1 MKMSR
6 ELVSKEVVKS
16 AGPTM
21 LDKGLTVL
29 EAVEK
34 ADHPVTIQEIAA
46 LTGLQRLAVYRLLTT
61 LEERGYIHRSQ
72 DKRYRSTT
80 RRRRLLVGYLAP
92 LEGNQF
98 RVDVKESIERAAA
111 RAGSYVMLRH
121 NDEEDS
127 SAALRSAQEMV
138 DARVDVAMLFQPV
151 ERLGYMVADLFFGAG
166 IPFIT
171 VERPI
176 QGGIYFGANNYQ
188 AGKLAGQALGHYAR
202 EKWRGRFDRIVL
214 VEGPKTKTNVQA
226 RLAGV
231 LVGLQDVLGPIA
243 ESSVIHL
250 EGDAHQDSS
259 KQLMAKLLRQLK
271 PGTRL
276 LVSGFND
283 LSAIGAME
291 AVREA
296 ARDRDVVIVGHNA
309 AREGRGAIRR
319 RGNCLLASVA
329 FFPERYGDRLIRLA
343 CSIVDG
349 EQVTPAV
356 YTDHVVL
363 HADNLENFYPAA
375 SDLG

>member
-1 MKMSR
+1 MTMSR
-6 ELVSKEVVKS
+6 DSESKKGNKS

-29 EAVEK
+29 EAVER
-34 ADHPVTIQEIAA
+34 ADHPVTIQELAA

-92 LEGNQF
+92 LDGNRF

-121 NDEEDS
+121 NDEEDAA
-127 SAALRSAQEMV
+127 AALRHAQEMV

-151 ERLGYMVADLFFGAG
+151 EGLGYMVADLFFGAG

-231 LVGLQDVLGPIA
+231 LVGLQDILGPIP
-243 ESSVIHL
+243 ESAVIHL
-250 EGDAHQDSS
+250 DGDAHQEAGQSS
-259 KQLMAKLLRQLK
+259 MAKLLRKLK

-283 LSAIGAME
+283 LSAIGALE

-296 ARDRDVVIVGHNA
+296 GRERDVVIVGHNA
-309 AREGRGAIRR
+309 AREGRAAIRR

-356 YTDHVVL
+356 YTEHVVL
-363 HADNLENFYPAA
+363 HADNVDNFYPAA
-375 SDLG
+375 KDQA